1 MTTSSNHSRRLL
13 TRRRSLQ
20 LLAAGGLAALL
31 PNGLWVAGCGGVSS
45 LLTGHLVNIT
55 PTRIAIPVGG
65 YGFIRASA
73 DGTVVSEGLF
83 RLGLTL
89 PLGVQEVNST
99 LSKDLH
105 VNALNATAAATPGRY
120 LCGLRVK
127 PRSDDP
133 NTAQD
138 EPFEIIVIPAN
149 QSIGL
154 TIGPFGSN
162 GGPASPGGGT
172 QFAVTVTAIQRLLA
186 SEWRVSQAGFT
197 GEVRFRVEGLPA
209 GIQGGFSRPSVTLGE
224 GLDGDRG
231 VEDATLLTITVAT
244 GVARGTYR
252 FTVLADY
259 GSPAKTATISGE
271 LVVIAAGT
279 ATPTPRP
286 TATPVP
292 TPTPRPTP
300 TPGPSTTG
308 IIFSNVLAP
317 VDSRTIEREGTYR
330 LSDEGRTL
338 TAEIFQS
345 DTILRRIDL
354 VIHRTTAIVPGM
366 TVQILNSDS
375 PNRASF
381 ELTQEGG
388 TPYYQRYKA
397 AAAGSLHI
405 EAGPGGKLRIDIDG
419 TLHLLANT
427 TAVSGSFDLR
437 GSMLLRPQ

>member
-1 MTTSSNHSRRLL
+1 MTTISNHSRRLL

-45 LLTGHLVNIT
+45 LLSGHLVNLT

-65 YGFIRASA
+65 YGFIRAST
-73 DGTVVSEGLF
+73 DGTIGSESLF
-83 RLGLTL
+83 RLGITL
-89 PLGVQEVNST
+89 PPGVEEVNPLPST
-99 LSKDLH
+99 ALH
-105 VNALNATAAATPGRY
+105 LNALNATAAAVPGRY

-127 PRSDDP
+127 PRSDVDG
-133 NTAQD
+133 TAQD
-138 EPFEIIVIPAN
+138 EPFEIIAIPAD

-172 QFAVTVTAIQRLLA
+172 QFAVTATATQRLLA

-197 GEVRFRVEGLPA
+197 GEVRFRVEGLPT

-224 GLDGDRG
+224 GLNGDRG
-231 VEDATLLTITVAT
+231 VEDSTLLTITVDR
-244 GVARGTYR
+244 GIARGTYP

-259 GSPAKTATISGE
+259 GSPVKTATISGE
-271 LVVIAAGT
+271 LIVGT
-279 ATPTPRP
+279 APAPT
-286 TATPVP
+286 P

-300 TPGPSTTG
+300 SPTPAPTPTPGPTTTG
-308 IIFSNVLAP
+308 LVFADILAP

-345 DTILRRIDL
+345 DTILRHIDL

-381 ELTQEGG
+381 EFTQEGG

-397 AAAGSLHI
+397 AAFGSLHI

-419 TLHLLANT
+419 ILHLLSST
-427 TAVSGSFDLR
+427 TEVSGSFNLR
-437 GSMLLRPQ
+437 GSMILRQTE